1 MLNINTNIPTS
12 VADRIRNATDAE
24 MASIITEY
32 AVGLAES
39 LLKEV
44 GYEIKQDMPGYTA
57 ITLAQLQKPTEE
69 RPRAYTLE
77 EMKEMRGQMV
87 YVHYIGPCHGFYPD
101 DYMPF
106 FGDDEI
112 GIKLINEQYSRLHMP
127 LNLYNKSWVALAY
140 KPNETLC
147 VLD

>member
-1 MLNINTNIPTS
+1 MLNVNNNIPTS
-12 VADRIRNATDAE
+12 VADRIRTANDTE
-24 MASIITEY
+24 MAAIITEY
-32 AVGLAES
+32 AVGTATQ
-39 LLKEV
+39 LLKGL
-44 GYEIKQDMPGYTA
+44 GYEIQQDMSLYNEV
-57 ITLAQLQKPTEE
+57 TLTQLQKPTEE

-87 YVHYIGPCHGFYPD
+87 YIHYMGPCHGFYED
-101 DYMPF
+101 SYMPF

-127 LNLYNKSWVALAY
+127 LDLYNKSWVALAY
-140 KPNETLC
+140 KPNETIC

>member
-1 MLNINTNIPTS
+1 MLNTKQNIPTS

-24 MASIITEY
+24 MAAIITEY
-32 AVGLAES
+32 AIGTATQ
-39 LLKEV
+39 LLRDV
-44 GYEIKQDMPGYTA
+44 GYDIKQDMPRYNA
-57 ITLAQLQKPTEE
+57 VTLAQLQKPTEV

-87 YVHYIGPCHGFYPD
+87 YVHYMGPCHGFYSD
-101 DYMPF
+101 EYMPF

-112 GIKLINEQYSRLHMP
+112 GIKLINDQYSRLHMP